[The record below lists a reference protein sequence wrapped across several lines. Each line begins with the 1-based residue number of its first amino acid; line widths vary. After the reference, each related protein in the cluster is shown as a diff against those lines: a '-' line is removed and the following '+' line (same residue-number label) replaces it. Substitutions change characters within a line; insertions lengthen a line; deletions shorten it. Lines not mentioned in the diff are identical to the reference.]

1 MADMVFTASEQRNF
15 DGLSSKDS
23 SWAMRIEIA
32 KRLAEFSNGGLR
44 LAPQKGYIPL
54 QPADGIRRNPRNAV
68 SILSEGV
75 SFVVSDWSAKED
87 AFRLVPNVQC
97 GERTQFK
104 NIKKLL
110 FPKLQLSTIESNPE
124 FFTKLVTNAKR
135 IITERS
141 F

>member
-1 MADMVFTASEQRNF
+1 MAETIFTANEQRNF
-15 DGLSSKDS
+15 DRLASKDS

-32 KRLAEFSNGGLR
+32 KHLVELSKGDLR

-75 SFVVSDWSAKED
+75 SFVVSDWSAKDE
-87 AFRLVPNVQC
+87 ASRLVSEVEC

-124 FFTKLVTNAKR
+124 FFAKLVSDAKR
-135 IITERS
+135 IIIERS